1 MERSMRIRD
10 GLAGDLWGGLAA
22 TLVALP
28 AAMAF
33 GVAILAPLGGG
44 YTAQGAVAGI
54 LGATALG
61 LVAGSFGGT
70 HRLISAPCAPAAAVL
85 SALAIGLVQNGVAA
99 ESALLTLTL
108 VGLICGV
115 LQVVFGL
122 VGVGR
127 LIKYMP
133 YPVVSGYMTGV
144 GLIIVAS
151 QIPKFLGAPQGLSW
165 WGALGSPSVWAWQ
178 AIAVGTVTATVMV
191 GAPKLTKA
199 IPAAILGLAAGA
211 LAYGGLALADGS
223 LLVLAGNALVI
234 GPLAGSGEGFVDAA
248 LGRWGS
254 IGALSFE
261 RLGEIV
267 VPGATLAVL
276 LSIDTLKTCV
286 VTDALTRTRHNS
298 NRELVGQGLGNL
310 ASAIAAGVP
319 GAGTMGATLVNIS
332 GGAQTRLSGIFAG
345 ALSLVA
351 LLVLTDAIAWVPIA
365 ALAGILIV
373 IGVRMFDLNSLRLLR
388 SRTTA
393 LDFVVVATVVVVA
406 ETVGLIAASAAGIGL
421 AILLFV
427 REQTGGTIVRRKTYG
442 NQTFSKQVRLPEE
455 MALLEKH
462 GGRTAIF
469 ELQGSL
475 FFGTAEQL
483 YDALEADVRSRRYVI
498 LDMRRVQSMD
508 VTAAHVLE
516 QLEDILKERGAYLLY
531 SQLPKN
537 VPTVQ
542 DVRRTYGQ
550 ADSPLPE
557 SPVLA
562 FAELDDALEWVENRI
577 LDEQRLDRA
586 AEKPLELAEIEL
598 FRGRKAETLA
608 ALAACM
614 ETRSLRRGE
623 AVFRSGDSGDELFLI
638 RRGAVRIML
647 PIDERRSHHLATFGR
662 GDFFGEMSFLDRAPR
677 SAVAVANVDSELY
690 ALSRARFDALAE
702 EHRKLAL
709 NLLEGLARTLAIRL
723 RYANAELRGLEGA

>member
-1 MERSMRIRD
+1 
-10 GLAGDLWGGLAA
+10 
-22 TLVALP
+22 
-28 AAMAF
+28 
-33 GVAILAPLGGG
+33 
-44 YTAQGAVAGI
+44 
-54 LGATALG
+54 
-61 LVAGSFGGT
+61 
-70 HRLISAPCAPAAAVL
+70 
-85 SALAIGLVQNGVAA
+85 
-99 ESALLTLTL
+99 
-108 VGLICGV
+108 
-115 LQVVFGL
+115 
-122 VGVGR
+122 
-127 LIKYMP
+127 
-133 YPVVSGYMTGV
+133 
-144 GLIIVAS
+144 
-151 QIPKFLGAPQGLSW
+151 
-165 WGALGSPSVWAWQ
+165 
-178 AIAVGTVTATVMV
+178 
-191 GAPKLTKA
+191 
-199 IPAAILGLAAGA
+199 
-211 LAYGGLALADGS
+211 
-223 LLVLAGNALVI
+223 
-234 GPLAGSGEGFVDAA
+234 
-248 LGRWGS
+248 
-254 IGALSFE
+254 
-261 RLGEIV
+261 
-267 VPGATLAVL
+267 
-276 LSIDTLKTCV
+276 
-286 VTDALTRTRHNS
+286 
-298 NRELVGQGLGNL
+298 
-310 ASAIAAGVP
+310 
-319 GAGTMGATLVNIS
+319 
-332 GGAQTRLSGIFAG
+332 
-345 ALSLVA
+345 
-351 LLVLTDAIAWVPIA
+351 
-365 ALAGILIV
+365 
-373 IGVRMFDLNSLRLLR
+373 
-388 SRTTA
+388 
-393 LDFVVVATVVVVA
+393 VVATVVVVA

-475 FFGTAEQL
+475 FFGTAEHL

-516 QLEDILKERGAYLLY
+516 QIEDILKERGAYLLY
-531 SQLPKN
+531 SQLPKS

-614 ETRSLRRGE
+614 DTRSFRRGE

-677 SAVAVANVDSELY
+677 SAVAVANVDSELF

>member
-44 YTAQGAVAGI
+44 YAAQGAVAGI

-115 LQVVFGL
+115 LQIVFGL

-151 QIPKFLGAPQGLSW
+151 QVPKFLGAPQGLSW

-178 AIAVGTVTATVMV
+178 AIAVGTVTATVTV
-191 GAPKLTKA
+191 GAPKLIKA
-199 IPAAILGLAAGA
+199 IPAAIVGLAAGA
-211 LAYGGLALADGS
+211 LAYGVLALADGS

-254 IGALSFE
+254 IGALSFD
-261 RLGEIV
+261 RLGDIV

-388 SRTTA
+388 SRATA

-531 SQLPKN
+531 SQLPKS

-614 ETRSLRRGE
+614 ETRSFRRGE

-709 NLLEGLARTLAIRL
+709 NLLEGLARMLAIRL